1 MAILRTALYC
11 RLSKDDDM
19 AQGDSESIKTQ
30 KAMLTQYA
38 KEHGFMV
45 VEVYVDDGWSGL
57 NFDRPDFNRML
68 DDIEAGKIDVVI
80 TKDLSRLGRDHLKVG
95 HFTEIYFPMKNVRYI
110 AVNDCVDTANRNNDI
125 AALKNVMNEF
135 YSRDNSRKIRSSIR
149 ARAKAGLYRCSY
161 APFGYRKAPDNHNRL
176 IIDEETAPIVKRIFE
191 LAGAGMGAHKITKQ
205 FRDEKI
211 SCPSWWQH
219 TRGEKDYS
227 ERFENPENRYE
238 WSHNI
243 IRNII
248 GNPVYLG
255 HSVMCKTE
263 TIFKVGKYKK
273 LPEEEWIRTDNTHE
287 PLVTQ
292 EIFDGAN
299 QKILSRKRDTSNN
312 FVSPFS
318 GLVKCAACGKALA
331 LRYWG
336 RDRHRIYVCTTYAHN
351 TKSCTD
357 HRIYYEDLYNAVLA
371 DIQYHARIA
380 YEDREKAVALAVRM
394 NEKADG
400 SRGKSNETKLKQA
413 RKRYDEVTRLFDRL
427 YEDSLS
433 GRISN
438 DNFSRLIDKYQTEQE
453 QLLGQ
458 IQAIENA
465 LQEVRDNQQNAV
477 KWADLMA
484 QYVGI
489 QELTAENLNLLIE
502 RIEVF
507 DRTETD
513 GETEQAIRIC
523 YRFGGY
529 IGERRFKAK
538 VLRHSCGKKG
548 CPLERKE
555 NEGEKVSF
563 VS

>member
-1 MAILRTALYC
+1 MSVLRTALYC

-45 VEVYVDDGWSGL
+45 VEIYVDDGWSGL

-68 DDIEAGKIDVVI
+68 DDIEAGRIDVVI

-161 APFGYRKAPDNHNRL
+161 APFGYRKSPDNHNRL

-191 LAGAGMGAHKITKQ
+191 LAGAGMGAHKIAKQ
-205 FRDEKI
+205 FREEQVAA
-211 SCPSWWQH
+211 PSWWQH
-219 TRGEKDYS
+219 IRGEKDYS
-227 ERFENPENRYE
+227 ERFSNPENKYE
-238 WSHNI
+238 WSHTV

-248 GNPVYLG
+248 KNPVYLG
-255 HSVMCKTE
+255 HTVMCKKE
-263 TIFKVGKYKK
+263 IIFKVGKYRDI
-273 LPEEEWIRTDNTHE
+273 PEEEQIRVDNTHE

-292 EIFDGAN
+292 EDFDNAN
-299 QKILSRKRDTSNN
+299 AKILSRRRDTTDN

-318 GLVKCAACGKALA
+318 GLVKCGTCGKALG

-336 RDRHRIYVCTTYAHN
+336 KDRNHVYVCTTYAHN

-371 DIQYHARIA
+371 DIQYHAQIA

-513 GETEQAIRIC
+513 GETEQVIRIC

-529 IGERRFKAK
+529 IGEHRFKAK
-538 VLRHSCGKKG
+538 VLKNTGGWEQRRRK
-548 CPLERKE
+548 ERKG
-555 NEGEKVSF
+555 NGKVSF